1 MTRFLFLRI
10 GPPETDF
17 RFALAEALQALGH
30 EVAYLYLGKRP
41 RCLELGDD
49 ARPRPMSRLAALRWL
64 SARKR
69 RQDVVFN
76 ATDLAFP
83 LSLPWL
89 KRWLGGVWV
98 FDLHDDLRYGGGL
111 RADIALRKKVA
122 LHDLTVCA
130 APNLVD
136 LVPGAIHLGNASDL
150 RPSSA
155 EKSQSRIL
163 VIASLDSRFD
173 FAFLTQAAQ
182 KSPGLT
188 FDLYGHVA
196 NAQGETARTLEK
208 AIAHTPNIHHR
219 GTYRTADLGRIIAGY
234 GVMLAP
240 WRIRHPATHHIDPL
254 RFHHA
259 LNAGLE
265 LLTTDI
271 PAARLIADRCH
282 IVDTPEA
289 VGVLASGLQTGT
301 IERRNVTGRGQL
313 PTWSDRARRLLALVD
328 DHRRGR

>member
-1 MTRFLFLRI
+1 MMRFLFLRI

-17 RFALAEALQALGH
+17 RFALAEALHALGH

-41 RCLELGDD
+41 QYAELGDA

-98 FDLHDDLRYGGGL
+98 FDLHDDLRYGDGP
-111 RADIALRKKVA
+111 RADLSLRKRVA

-130 APNLVD
+130 APSLVE
-136 LVPGAIHLGNASDL
+136 LVPGAIPLGNASDL
-150 RPSSA
+150 TPSSA
-155 EKSQSRIL
+155 PKPPDRIL
-163 VIASLDSRFD
+163 VLASLDPRFD
-173 FAFLTQAAQ
+173 FTILMRAAQAA
-182 KSPGLT
+182 PRLH

-196 NAQGETARTLEK
+196 RPQDETADALQATL
-208 AIAHTPNIHHR
+208 ARAPNIHYR
-219 GTYRTADLGRIIAGY
+219 GAYRTADLGEILSGY
-234 GVMLAP
+234 EIMFAP
-240 WRIRHPATHHIDPL
+240 WRTDHPATRHIDPL

-259 LNAGLE
+259 LRAGLE
-265 LLTTDI
+265 LVTTDI
-271 PAARLIADRCH
+271 LAARRIADHCH
-282 IVDTPEA
+282 IVRA
-289 VGVLASGLQTGT
+289 TGSAAAIAAT
-301 IERRNVTGRGQL
+301 LSAATTGRRNRDPGSH
-313 PTWSDRARRLLALVD
+313 PSWSERARQLLALID
-328 DHRRGR
+328 EHRGRR